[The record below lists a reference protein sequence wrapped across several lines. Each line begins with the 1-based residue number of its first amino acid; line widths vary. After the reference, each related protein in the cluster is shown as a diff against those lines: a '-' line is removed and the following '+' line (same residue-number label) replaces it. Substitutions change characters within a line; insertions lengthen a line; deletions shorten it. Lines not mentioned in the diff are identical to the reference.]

1 MILSLHVKISRRHS
15 NASEI
20 VSVGRWSCVVA
31 KKDPFPNDWEEVFN
45 MDESDLVSPPFVD
58 VLEDSVIWHLPDPYC
73 CIIRSYN
80 RKDAKIKEYAYKQEG
95 KARSKIKELADIGCE
110 LTLIT
115 QAYIGVLNYPN
126 DNAT

>member
-1 MILSLHVKISRRHS
+1 M
-15 NASEI
+15 
-20 VSVGRWSCVVA
+20 A

-45 MDESDLVSPPFVD
+45 MDESDLESPPFVD

-80 RKDAKIKEYAYKQEG
+80 RKDAKVKEYAYKQEG
-95 KARSKIKELADIGCE
+95 KAQSKIKELAGIGCE

-115 QAYIGVLNYPN
+115 QAYIGVLNYPD
-126 DNAT
+126 DNAK